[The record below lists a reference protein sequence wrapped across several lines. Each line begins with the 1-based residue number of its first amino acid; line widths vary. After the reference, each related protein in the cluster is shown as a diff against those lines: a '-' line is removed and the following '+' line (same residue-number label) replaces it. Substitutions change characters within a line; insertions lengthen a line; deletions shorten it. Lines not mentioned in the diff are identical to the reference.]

1 MRYYSVMIVEKK
13 AQMIHIYKNMLP
25 WENYGFKIVT
35 TTDNE
40 DKALAYY
47 GEYRFDLIFTGIDL
61 KEGNGISLIKQ
72 IKYLNSKAKIIV
84 VSNHED
90 YDSVRDAFCSGAD
103 DFILKSRLRY
113 SLLANVLEKIK
124 NELDL
129 VKCSDIDNNWMEKI
143 AKLLGFIRDKQKIDT
158 NIIIELLK
166 NGHIDILNGEYRM
179 LYYRMDNIRIFN
191 RMMRQYDKPNWMSN
205 EEFISM
211 FQDKLAIRDT
221 MQIKV
226 SNIIKNI
233 LKDIPNVRLIY
244 IKKHS
249 GLILLPD
256 LDKKVLL
263 EYAQKIINEILD
275 KLKYE
280 YSITISSKE
289 EGIESF
295 VDMYKKVI
303 EYHEHKFYD
312 GDTVI
317 EDMDENKKYKNLNFD
332 EIDYHHLIEES
343 IQKRRYDQALVFK
356 EQAVSY
362 MIEHKIVP
370 DEVKKYFEMIIEKLE
385 KITESKIIEM
395 HYPFEVLKQGID
407 ETESIM
413 YLRIELDKILKTLID
428 WLQQDGITQYK
439 KKVSLVIQFIQKNI
453 DKPISL
459 AMIANEVCLSEI
471 HISRLFKKET
481 GKSVIEYINEEKMKI
496 AKKLLENETIKIK
509 DVANQIGFKDQ
520 LYFSKIFKKQF
531 GISPREYRK
540 KL

>member
-1 MRYYSVMIVEKK
+1 MSYYTVMIVEKK

-312 GDTVI
+312 GDTII